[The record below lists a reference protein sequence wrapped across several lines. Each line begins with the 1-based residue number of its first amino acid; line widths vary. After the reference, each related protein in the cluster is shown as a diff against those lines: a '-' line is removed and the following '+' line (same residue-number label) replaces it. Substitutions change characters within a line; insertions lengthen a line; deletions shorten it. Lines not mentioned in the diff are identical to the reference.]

1 MGDKFDEEEF
11 VQWLAEELVKNGC
24 VIKVEQP
31 VQKQETEE
39 QPKEEV
45 VVELDDNA
53 YKDLQQKISQS
64 IELLQSRKPEVL
76 QIFCDIDN
84 VIKDLGDLP
93 DAGSKH
99 DEHLKLI
106 EDRDK
111 EITNLVSKI
120 KRNQELVDDNG
131 EEQTKER

>member
-1 MGDKFDEEEF
+1 M
-11 VQWLAEELVKNGC
+11 QWLAEELVKNGC
-24 VIKVEQP
+24 VVKVEQKP
-31 VQKQETEE
+31 SKQPEQKE

-45 VVELDDNA
+45 VVELDDSA
-53 YKDLQQKISQS
+53 YKDLQQKISQT
-64 IELLQSRKPEVL
+64 IEHLQSKKPEVL

-84 VIKDLGDLP
+84 VIKDLGNLP

-106 EDRDK
+106 EGRDK